1 MTGTTLQLVLTALL
15 VGFLLF
21 RNLPGALLFLRPSW
35 IRTRRE
41 GGPEAVSPHGHGV
54 AIAEMLDA
62 VEDLGF
68 TPQGVLRESRPLGPS
83 RKEFVFAHEAEHAF
97 AGVMPV
103 GDEAWLFFF
112 SAFEG
117 GGVVITADFRWP
129 ATERPDYLA
138 GGLPAATPV
147 EVWNAHRRRVARM
160 VELGGRPVTGL
171 TLARREEVARAFYAT
186 GPGARETRRRE
197 ARPFMF
203 AVFALAL
210 LASAVKAFVEGR

>member
-1 MTGTTLQLVLTALL
+1 MTGTTLQLVLTLLL
-15 VGFLLF
+15 VGFLLV
-21 RNLPGALLFLRPSW
+21 RNLPGALLFVRPGW
-35 IRTRRE
+35 IRVRRE

-54 AIAEMLDA
+54 AVAEMLDA

-68 TPQGVLRESRPLGPS
+68 SPLGVLRETRPLGRS
-83 RKEFVFAHEAEHAF
+83 RKEFSFAHEAEHAF

-117 GGVVITADFRWP
+117 GQVVITADFRWP
-129 ATERPDYLA
+129 ATETGDYLA

-160 VELGGRPVTGL
+160 VEAGARPVAGL
-171 TLARREEVARAFYAT
+171 TLERREEAARAFYGT
-186 GPGARETRRRE
+186 GPGGREARRRE
-197 ARPFMF
+197 VRPFMF
-203 AVFALAL
+203 SVFAVAL
-210 LASAVKAFVEGR
+210 LASAVKAFLEGR